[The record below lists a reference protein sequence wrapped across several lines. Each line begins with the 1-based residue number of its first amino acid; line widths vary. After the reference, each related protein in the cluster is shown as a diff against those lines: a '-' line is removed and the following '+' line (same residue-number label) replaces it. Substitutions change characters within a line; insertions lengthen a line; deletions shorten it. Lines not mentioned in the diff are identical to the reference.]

1 MNIPKE
7 QINIE
12 MYLVMR
18 NNLINKLRQNKE
30 LNK

>member
-1 MNIPKE
+1 MNIPQE

-30 LNK
+30 LEK